1 MQHPELLAA
10 IRRNCEISD
19 ARDNGIYSICT
30 LVLKLRNLYK
40 WEQRLQPW
48 EEPDSGILLDWI
60 EQKEA
65 SWEELKNTP
74 FAVLPVN
81 GCELQ
86 AWDTGGVNE
95 LLREHNLIYGAGY
108 GLSLKA
114 VFFAAELLDS
124 TEVEGL
130 PVLIMGREHAKELSS
145 PFAMLQDGVIYIRRE
160 PLRFFIWD
168 QIQEIRTSCKASFH
182 YALGQYGL
190 VRDGELQ
197 RQLLRERLDEIVDDE
212 IPTFIRHEVGEHLQD
227 IFTGQTLKIVISN
240 FPATIYEFVS
250 RAVKDVLADIHPK
263 GMLHHIIEKERNA
276 SLGFYVGFLSGM
288 RRVLFPEIG
297 QSFSDFLH
305 SGDWTLIERAVEQ
318 CRLNN
323 QQRAEQIE
331 QIFSQ
336 FDRLSPQRVKE
347 RFNTQILRPLDIEPP
362 EE

>member
-40 WEQRLQPW
+40 WEHDLQPW

-60 EQKEA
+60 EQKED
-65 SWEELKNTP
+65 SWEGLANAP
-74 FAVLPVN
+74 FEVFPVN
-81 GCELQ
+81 GNELR
-86 AWDTGGVNE
+86 AWDMGGVNG
-95 LLREHNLIYGAGY
+95 LLRERNLIYGAGY
-108 GLSLKA
+108 GLSMKA
-114 VFFAAELLDS
+114 VFFVAELLDS
-124 TEVEGL
+124 LEVEGC

-145 PFAMLQDGVIYIRRE
+145 PFAMLQDGLIYIRRE
-160 PLRFFIWD
+160 PLRFFFWD
-168 QIQEIRTSCKASFH
+168 QIQEIRSSCKVSF
-182 YALGQYGL
+182 YFALEQYGL

-197 RQLLRERLDEIVDDE
+197 RELLRECLDDIVDDE
-212 IPTFIRHEVGEHLQD
+212 IPTFIRHEVGEHHQD
-227 IFTGQTLKIVISN
+227 IFTGETLKKVIGN
-240 FPATIYEFVS
+240 FPATIHEFVS

-263 GMLHHIIEKERNA
+263 GMLQYIIENERKG

-297 QSFSDFLH
+297 EAFPGFVQ
-305 SGDWTLIERAVEQ
+305 SGDWNLIEQAVEQ

-331 QIFSQ
+331 QIISQ
-336 FDRLSPQRVKE
+336 LDRLSPQRIKE
-347 RFNTQILRPLDIEPP
+347 LFNAQILRPLDIEPP
-362 EE
+362 EK